1 VEANLRTTIALVDD
15 HRIFREGLRSL
26 LAQQPD
32 IEVVAEAANAHEAY
46 EVVRNSAPDVVVLDI
61 LLPGVSG
68 ILVAKELLR
77 QDPKRRMI
85 ALSMLHDEQHVAQAL
100 DAGMLGY
107 ASKEQSMDEVV
118 NGIRAVAQRHP
129 YLAPGISRFVL
140 EDYRRLRRG
149 ESGPGSPLAT
159 LTHREREIFDLTVS
173 GMATAEIARQLYIS
187 KRTVETHRARILR
200 KLNAHSATD
209 LVRLAA
215 RLGLLP
221 P

>member
-1 VEANLRTTIALVDD
+1 MATTVALVDD
-15 HRIFREGLRSL
+15 HKLFREGLRAL
-26 LAQQPD
+26 LEDVKEIQ
-32 IEVVAEAANAHEAY
+32 VVAEAGNAHEAY
-46 EVVRNSAPDVVVLDI
+46 EAVRGNSPDVVVLDV
-61 LLPGVSG
+61 LLPGVNG
-68 ILVAKELLR
+68 ILVARELLR
-77 QDPKRRMI
+77 QDPKRRMM
-85 ALSMLHDEQHVAQAL
+85 ALSMLRDEQHVAQAL

-107 ASKEQSMDEVV
+107 ASKEQSVDEVV
-118 NGIRAVAQRHP
+118 EAIHAVAQRQP
-129 YLAPGISRFVL
+129 YLAPSISRFVL

-149 ESGPGSPLAT
+149 ESQPGTPLAA

-200 KLNAHSATD
+200 KLGAHSATD

-215 RLGLLP
+215 KLGLLP